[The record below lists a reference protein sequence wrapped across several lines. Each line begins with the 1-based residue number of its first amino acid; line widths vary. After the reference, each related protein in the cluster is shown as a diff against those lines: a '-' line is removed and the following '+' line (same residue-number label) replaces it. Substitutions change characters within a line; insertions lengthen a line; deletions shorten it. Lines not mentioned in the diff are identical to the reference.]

1 MPFLR
6 FPETGRRTDLGDVA
20 REERRPLRIFFGIIM
35 CVEAVEMIV
44 PQPTPSLA
52 VRFEDVCVG
61 MSSNG
66 ESSSASSSS
75 CRSCSSSSSSSCCFS
90 AFRRLLPAAC
100 RQAKEEEENG
110 NKSLMMVSPPPLPL
124 PCERR
129 RITASTLQA
138 TEQKL

>member
-6 FPETGRRTDLGDVA
+6 FTETGRRTDLGDVA
-20 REERRPLRIFFGIIM
+20 RVERRPLRIFFGIII

-61 MSSNG
+61 VSSNG
-66 ESSSASSSS
+66 ESSSASSS
-75 CRSCSSSSSSSCCFS
+75 C
-90 AFRRLLPAAC
+90 RRLLPAAC

>member
-6 FPETGRRTDLGDVA
+6 FTETGRRTDLGDVA
-20 REERRPLRIFFGIIM
+20 RVERRPLRIFFGIII

-61 MSSNG
+61 VSSNG
-66 ESSSASSSS
+66 ESSSASSS